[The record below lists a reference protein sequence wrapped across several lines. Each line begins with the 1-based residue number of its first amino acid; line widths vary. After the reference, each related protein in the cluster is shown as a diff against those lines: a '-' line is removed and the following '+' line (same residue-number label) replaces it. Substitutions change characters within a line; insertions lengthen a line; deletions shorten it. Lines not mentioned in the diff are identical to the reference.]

1 MEPAAAI
8 GGVSALSGGV
18 TRRLMQFGFQANAL
32 QPYIGND
39 GNTYITVMEAGKPVA
54 REITAN
60 ALLRRDEWRDLDRT
74 VVTVATER
82 LNIVADLRGRGLVR
96 NLGGLGTLMAEYERM
111 GDMGPA
117 NVDMSGVT
125 RPDEDTIGFDLDGV
139 PVPIIHKGFRINIR
153 RLEASRRLGQGLDVV
168 QGEVS
173 ARKVAEKLEDLF
185 FNGSAITVQG
195 RSIPGLTTHPNRATL
210 TITDWTVAAT
220 RTPIADV
227 LRAIAAATAA
237 GYYGPFML
245 YISPSFWTAMLEDYK
260 AESDRTLLERLRGIE
275 GILDV
280 KASDRLSGK
289 QFVLVQFTS
298 DVIQL
303 GEALGITPVDW
314 EEVGGMEQHFKV
326 MTAAVPLLRTTQA
339 NKSGIVHA
347 VSA

>member
-1 MEPAAAI
+1 VEPAAAI

-74 VVTVATER
+74 VVLAATER
-82 LNIVADLRGRGLVR
+82 LRLVALLRARGLVR
-96 NLGGLGTLMAEYERM
+96 NLGGLGTLMAEYERG

-125 RPDEDTIGFDLDGV
+125 RSDEDTIGFDLDGV

-168 QGEVS
+168 QGEI
-173 ARKVAEKLEDLF
+173 AGRKVAEKLEDLF
-185 FNGSAITVQG
+185 FNGSSIQVQG
-195 RSIPGLTTHPNRATL
+195 RSIPGLTTHAARNTL
-210 TITDWTVAAT
+210 SISNWTNAGT

-227 LRAIAAATAA
+227 LAMIAAASTA
-237 GYYGPFML
+237 GFDGPFVL
-245 YISPSFWTAMLEDYK
+245 FLPRNFWTPMLEDYK
-260 AESDRTLLERLRGIE
+260 AESDRTLLDRLRGIE
-275 GILDV
+275 GIDDV
-280 KASDRLSGK
+280 LPSDRLAANNTL
-289 QFVLVQFTS
+289 LVQMTA

-326 MTAAVPLLRTTQA
+326 MTAAVPILRSTQTS
-339 NKSGIVHA
+339 KTGIVHGVA
-347 VSA
+347 V